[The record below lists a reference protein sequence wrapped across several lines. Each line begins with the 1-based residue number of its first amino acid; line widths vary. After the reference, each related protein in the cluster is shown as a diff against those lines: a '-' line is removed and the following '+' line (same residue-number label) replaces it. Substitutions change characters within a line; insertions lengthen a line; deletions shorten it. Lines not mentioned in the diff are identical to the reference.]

1 MIVYQTVITT
11 IKLKH
16 KIEIEADA
24 VYFKVYFKVYFN
36 IQYLLLRAIQNCFV
50 DGKQVCGCIHRR
62 LQIVFSEAPYLSIDN
77 VQMTIV
83 QYMPSKFMPSKYKYM
98 PSKFK
103 KK

>member
-1 MIVYQTVITT
+1 MIVHQTVITT

-24 VYFKVYFKVYFN
+24 VYFKVYFN
-36 IQYLLLRAIQNCFV
+36 IFQHLLLRAIQNCFV

-83 QYMPSKFMPSKYKYM
+83 QYMPSKFIYDEVT
-98 PSKFK
+98 
-103 KK
+103 